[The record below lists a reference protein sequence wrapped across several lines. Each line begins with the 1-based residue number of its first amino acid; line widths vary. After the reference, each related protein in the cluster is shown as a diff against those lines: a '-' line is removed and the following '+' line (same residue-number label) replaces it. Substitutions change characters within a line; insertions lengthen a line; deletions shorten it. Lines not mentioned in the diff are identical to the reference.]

1 MVGNTSNY
9 NEFDVL
15 RALLKINANVSRAEL
30 CKSLELGEGS
40 IRGILN
46 ELKSK
51 KLITSTKQGHSLSN
65 KGKKAIENILKNIGL
80 PKKVNLKMYEEFKKV
95 RIIIKNIKN
104 YMQSYR
110 ERDVAVKNGAE
121 GAIILTNKNGKLDLG
136 FKCNCN
142 LSELEKDSII
152 NKDDIMIVAWADS
165 YRNAENSAL
174 AAAMSLKK
182 ISI

>member
-95 RIIIKNIKN
+95 MIIIKNIKN

-110 ERDVAVKNGAE
+110 ERDVAVKNG
-121 GAIILTNKNGKLDLG
+121 
-136 FKCNCN
+136 
-142 LSELEKDSII
+142 
-152 NKDDIMIVAWADS
+152 
-165 YRNAENSAL
+165 
-174 AAAMSLKK
+174 
-182 ISI
+182 